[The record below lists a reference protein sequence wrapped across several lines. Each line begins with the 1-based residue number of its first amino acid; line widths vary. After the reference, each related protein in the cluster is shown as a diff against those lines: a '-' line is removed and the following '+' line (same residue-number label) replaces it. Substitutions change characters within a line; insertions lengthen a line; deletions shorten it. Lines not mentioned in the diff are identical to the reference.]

1 MLSESRKY
9 KMFMVMAEQSTSQ
22 QKDQQMV
29 SIILANV
36 GTVISFR
43 SGNPDDERL
52 LLPLFSPSIEQ
63 GELSNLAA
71 FNFYAKLSAI
81 KPQEPLSG
89 QTILLPDQGDEM
101 IAQKAVELSRASFAK
116 KQDEATAPDISKEDK
131 ENTQANQPAG
141 AHPINTE
148 PLIDEM

>member
-1 MLSESRKY
+1 
-9 KMFMVMAEQSTSQ
+9 MFMVMAEQSTSQ

-29 SIILANV
+29 SVILANV

-52 LLPLFSPSIEQ
+52 LLPLFSPSVEQ
-63 GELSNLAA
+63 GELTNLPA

-101 IAQKAVELSRASFAK
+101 IAQKAVELSRASFAR
-116 KQDEATAPDISKEDK
+116 KQDEPTVPDTSKEGK
-131 ENTQANQPAG
+131 ENIPVDQPASG
-141 AHPINTE
+141 RPINTE